1 MRLPPQTAPVQREL
15 LMSQCCLKDA
25 GVGAAQDQ
33 CATLQGL
40 AQQLCYSAL
49 YGVEF

>member
-1 MRLPPQTAPVQREL
+1 MRLPPQSPPVQRQL
-15 LMSQCCLKDA
+15 LMSHACLKGI
-25 GVGAAQDQ
+25 GVEAAQDQ

-49 YGVEF
+49 YGIEV